1 MSRLGAGPQANA
13 RGSVRSCSAS
23 WARPP
28 HGSECPWAFAKINGA
43 ATVRERSVPLKNPAL
58 PPASGPPKSCSAEDQ
73 IYTQRR
79 NPRLVWLD
87 SVFALFVCVVAPLV
101 FLVELPGAIG
111 LLLLV
116 AGLFTF
122 LRSKVSPK
130 YVTRRLV
137 DTVPSHSTQAP
148 WEPFEKK
155 TDAASA
161 GAKARGAGGGK
172 N

>member
-1 MSRLGAGPQANA
+1 MKSVDRGG
-13 RGSVRSCSAS
+13 GSV
-23 WARPP
+23 
-28 HGSECPWAFAKINGA
+28 
-43 ATVRERSVPLKNPAL
+43 
-58 PPASGPPKSCSAEDQ
+58 EDR
-73 IYTQRR
+73 IYEQRR

-101 FLVELPGAIG
+101 FLVELPGGIG

-155 TDAASA
+155 LTRPVRVQKHVVREVGKTRGGSLRRKIQRQHGFAVSEEQA
-161 GAKARGAGGGK
+161 GSHQGRDGP
-172 N
+172 